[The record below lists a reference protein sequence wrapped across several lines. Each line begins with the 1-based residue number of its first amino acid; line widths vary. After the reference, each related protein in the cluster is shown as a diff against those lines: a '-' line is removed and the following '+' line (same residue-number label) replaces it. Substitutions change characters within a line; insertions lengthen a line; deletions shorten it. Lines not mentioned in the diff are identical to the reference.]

1 MKIEVVQH
9 GTAPSGFVDIGFL
22 LVHEKMHLAKNVR
35 FVGIP
40 SWELRYISLQKKNGT
55 FEDDDFPN
63 FSFGRIWT
71 TSPWRVV
78 LGMAFFLCI
87 NPERLHQIT

>member
-9 GTAPSGFVDIGFL
+9 GTAPSGFEKIGFV
-22 LVHEKMHLAKNVR
+22 LVHEKMHLAKKKRKVCWNTLL
-35 FVGIP
+35 GTKIYIP
-40 SWELRYISLQKKNGT
+40 SKKNNGT

-71 TSPWRVV
+71 TSSWRVV
-78 LGMAFFLCI
+78 LGMAFFVY
-87 NPERLHQIT
+87 